1 MEHRYPNHITEL
13 RARTE
18 AGDKNAAGRLGE
30 LLAKSGDRE
39 GALRVWAEAYGDSR
53 PTTRRLAELKVEDG
67 DLDDAVSTWKF
78 SDIVWQN
85 PEGLHQ
91 EYLNTLDHE
100 DRMEAEYCDPE
111 DWGFMEAEKLT
122 WMLANRGMRRRSR
135 TCGPGS
141 LPVSSPRSCWLTV
154 KNAIAAERKR
164 RGNPKALL
172 RSDLRPM

>member
-122 WMLANRGMRRRSR
+122 WMLANRGDEEAIADLRSRVAAGIFPAKLLADCEERHRRRKEAA
-135 TCGPGS
+135 GQPQ
-141 LPVSSPRSCWLTV
+141 SP
-154 KNAIAAERKR
+154 AEK
-164 RGNPKALL
+164 
-172 RSDLRPM
+172 